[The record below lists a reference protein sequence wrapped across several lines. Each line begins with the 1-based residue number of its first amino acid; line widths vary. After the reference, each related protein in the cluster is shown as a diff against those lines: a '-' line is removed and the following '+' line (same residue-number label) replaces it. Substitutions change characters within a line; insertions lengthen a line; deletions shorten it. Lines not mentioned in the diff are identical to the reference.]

1 MADIISMAVV
11 FIVLFVVFAILGFGG
26 ARFRKADLNQLFE
39 WGLAGRRLG
48 SILQFFLQGADWYTA
63 YSILAVPSAVFA
75 LGAYGFFGVAY
86 QAMVFTFA
94 MVFVPKLWEWSRKNG
109 YITGSDFIKDR
120 FGSTALGIYT
130 AAIGIAALI
139 PYIALQIVGLQ
150 VILASMLVGTA
161 SAQLANEIGLII
173 AFIILAG
180 FTYTSGLRS
189 ATLGAVLKDI
199 LVWLSLIAVVV
210 VTLLRIGSFDVA
222 FSSAPPNYVTLNP
235 SLAAAFTTS
244 MLGVVLSA
252 YLWPHNVNS
261 SFGAQSTRKLRI
273 AFALS
278 ILYAIPLALA
288 DLLGVAVQKVPEAM
302 NFLNQFPASTKGL
315 FVIPSLL
322 VNLTPSWFAGIALLG
337 IFVGGLVPA
346 AVMAI
351 AQGNLIARNIAK
363 EIKPN
368 ITQKGEADIAKWA
381 SAIFKF
387 VALAFVFAIPAT
399 YDIQFYLVGAIIILQ
414 LFPALV
420 IGAYSDWFKK
430 EALFTGSAVGII
442 AGIYMVLVVN
452 KFGPITSTLYP
463 TPLGSMYIGILSLLL
478 NLLITMVLSAIIP
491 KRVKVA
497 EKVPLAQKE
506 DKN

>member
-161 SAQLANEIGLII
+161 SAQLANEVGLII

-180 FTYTSGLRS
+180 FTYTSGLRG

-199 LVWLSLIAVVV
+199 LVWFFFYCS
-210 VTLLRIGSFDVA
+210 RCS
-222 FSSAPPNYVTLNP
+222 N
-235 SLAAAFTTS
+235 
-244 MLGVVLSA
+244 
-252 YLWPHNVNS
+252 
-261 SFGAQSTRKLRI
+261 
-273 AFALS
+273 
-278 ILYAIPLALA
+278 
-288 DLLGVAVQKVPEAM
+288 
-302 NFLNQFPASTKGL
+302 STKD
-315 FVIPSLL
+315 
-322 VNLTPSWFAGIALLG
+322 W
-337 IFVGGLVPA
+337 
-346 AVMAI
+346 
-351 AQGNLIARNIAK
+351 
-363 EIKPN
+363 
-368 ITQKGEADIAKWA
+368 
-381 SAIFKF
+381 KF
-387 VALAFVFAIPAT
+387 
-399 YDIQFYLVGAIIILQ
+399 
-414 LFPALV
+414 
-420 IGAYSDWFKK
+420 
-430 EALFTGSAVGII
+430 
-442 AGIYMVLVVN
+442 
-452 KFGPITSTLYP
+452 
-463 TPLGSMYIGILSLLL
+463 
-478 NLLITMVLSAIIP
+478 
-491 KRVKVA
+491 
-497 EKVPLAQKE
+497 
-506 DKN
+506 